1 MNEELSTPSQL
12 SNITA
17 LDLKK
22 HLMRTYTQKI
32 MEREVQIHLLRKSRI
47 ANRIT
52 RFFNSTSNRNV
63 LARLMTLAA
72 YSREDDKNFI
82 GYTKTEVAKK
92 IGLSMPAVTEMWKT
106 YLS

>member
-22 HLMRTYTQKI
+22 YLMRTYTQKI

-52 RFFNSTSNRNV
+52 RF
-63 LARLMTLAA
+63 LIQHL
-72 YSREDDKNFI
+72 I
-82 GYTKTEVAKK
+82 
-92 IGLSMPAVTEMWKT
+92 EMF
-106 YLS
+106 SQD